1 MLLAPL
7 GESGAELH
15 RGNAFLAVIGTVTER
30 FWAHRKSMGG
40 KMSRPFL
47 RTRGVNCRRYI
58 KLTQCCAEM
67 EPGHGSP
74 GQQFGSGSGR
84 DTGQSPD
91 PAF

>member
-1 MLLAPL
+1 METPF
-7 GESGAELH
+7 GS
-15 RGNAFLAVIGTVTER
+15 IGTVTER

-47 RTRGVNCRRYI
+47 RTRGVVAV
-58 KLTQCCAEM
+58 KLTQCCAER
-67 EPGHGSP
+67 EPGQGSP

-84 DTGQSPD
+84 VTGQSPD